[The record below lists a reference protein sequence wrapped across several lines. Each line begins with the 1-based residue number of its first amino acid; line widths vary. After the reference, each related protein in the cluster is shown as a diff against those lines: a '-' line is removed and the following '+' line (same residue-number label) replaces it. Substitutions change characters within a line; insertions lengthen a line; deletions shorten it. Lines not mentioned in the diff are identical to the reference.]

1 MATLALF
8 ARSTESRKALYW
20 FFFSFDAPRKNEK
33 IENEIIR
40 AAIKMYSIVSP
51 TEKGDL

>member
-33 IENEIIR
+33 IENEMSR
-40 AAIKMYSIVSP
+40 LETDLENNYDKYLKM
-51 TEKGDL
+51 